1 MPDPA
6 IAIVTVTRNSERVLP
21 GLLRTVSRHLP
32 EARMIV
38 VDCASSD
45 DSVRLARASGA
56 TVIELNDNV
65 GFGRASNRGLGEV
78 VEPITALLNPDVELL
93 DDSLRALSR
102 QAMGHDRLLAPLVLS
117 PDGSR
122 QDTVHPRPGSAA
134 DVLRA
139 VLPYSL
145 PPLAPWRSRSP
156 RPVGWAVGCA
166 VVARTDLLRALGP
179 FDEGIFMYGEDLEL
193 CLHAAERGIETWFWP
208 WARVLHHGAHAAVN
222 EFGGEAFELEA
233 RSRHDAVRRRLGAR
247 AAAIDDLA
255 QAATFATRIVARRLL
270 RRDASRPR
278 SQLRAL
284 RVARRAP

>member
-45 DSVRLARASGA
+45 DSVRLARASGT

-233 RSRHDAVRRRLGAR
+233 RARHDAVRRRLGAR

-278 SQLRAL
+278 SQLRGL

>member
-6 IAIVTVTRNSERVLP
+6 IAVVTVTRNSERVLP

-78 VEPITALLNPDVELL
+78 VEPVTALLNPDVELL

-102 QAMGHDRLLAPLVLS
+102 EAMGHDRLLAPLVLS

-122 QDTVHPRPGSAA
+122 QDTVHPLPGSEA

-166 VVARTDLLRALGP
+166 VVARTALLRALGP

-208 WARVLHHGAHAAVN
+208 WARVLHHGGHAAVQ

-233 RSRHDAVRRRLGAR
+233 RARHDAVRRRLGAR

-255 QAATFATRIVARRLL
+255 QAATFGTRIVARRLL

-278 SQLRAL
+278 SQLRGL

>member
-45 DSVRLARASGA
+45 DSVRLARASGT

-222 EFGGEAFELEA
+222 EFGGEAFELQA
-233 RSRHDAVRRRLGAR
+233 RARHDAVRRRLGAR

-278 SQLRAL
+278 SQLRGL